1 MYLNRR
7 MNSERGGVRDVKID
21 CRDEEDESWMCR
33 VDNKEDE
40 EEEEEGTLRFHVA
53 VTEQAPSV
61 IYAIA
66 GYDTLA
72 PGEVSARLC

>member
-1 MYLNRR
+1 
-7 MNSERGGVRDVKID
+7 
-21 CRDEEDESWMCR
+21 MCR